1 VTDLPTLGVPP
12 STTEA
17 APPAAA
23 AQPSPPRRR
32 RRVHRLTRRD
42 KLTLTIM
49 VGIPVLIEAI
59 LVWIPT
65 VLSILLSFTKWNG
78 IELSNIRAAGLDNY
92 RFIVQDY
99 PPFWPAVRHNILWLL
114 FLGLIATPLGLLI
127 AVLLDQ
133 RLRGSKIYQTVFFI
147 PVMLSLVLVG
157 VIWQLMYSPEG
168 GFINGVL
175 GRSGQANAIDFIG
188 NPNINI
194 WAAMV
199 AATWKHVGYIMIL
212 YLAGLKGVDPS
223 LREAAAIDGAN
234 EKQTFFR
241 VVFPA
246 MRPINIIVVVITIIE
261 SLRAFDIVWVFN
273 HGRNGLELI
282 SALVVQNLVGEGQ
295 VIGVGSALAVIL
307 LVVSLI
313 PIVAY
318 LSRTFGKENRS

>member
-1 VTDLPTLGVPP
+1 
-12 STTEA
+12 
-17 APPAAA
+17 
-23 AQPSPPRRR
+23 
-32 RRVHRLTRRD
+32 VHRLTRRD

-78 IELSNIRAAGLDNY
+78 IELSNIRSAGLDNY
-92 RFIVQDY
+92 RFIVNDY
-99 PPFWPAVRHNILWLL
+99 PSFWPAVRHNILWLF

-175 GRSGQANAIDFIG
+175 GRSGQSNAIDFIG